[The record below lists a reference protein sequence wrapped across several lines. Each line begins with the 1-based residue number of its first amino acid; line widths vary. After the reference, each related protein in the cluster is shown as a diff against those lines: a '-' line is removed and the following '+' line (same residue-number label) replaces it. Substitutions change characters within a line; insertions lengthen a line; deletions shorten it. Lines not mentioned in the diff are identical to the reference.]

1 MNSRDRSMTNKG
13 GFAPS
18 EESHLILKESLN
30 RVTNQLHA
38 SSHGEDMSWY
48 NVCLMK
54 QKGDSRFRCFNICQ
68 DICFTRSHYFGED
81 PLVSEAC
88 YPRDTTL
95 MVFGL
100 KGQSYFG
107 FSEHSLNHQVRAG
120 DIWLFNLKGKNLYRY
135 SAPNCHHE
143 MAVLKFPTKRL
154 KKAFTS
160 KDQSLL
166 NILDNEASHI
176 AIQQNNQEWIAP
188 LCNNPLKTPF
198 DRIKA
203 EGRTLELFAHW
214 LLPLGQSA
222 TTLDNTTEHIKGKV
236 CPIKKA
242 RNILV
247 AQLANP
253 PSLHDLSKQV
263 GMSHTRLNRDFK
275 KKYGKTVF
283 DWLRT
288 YRLQLAKSYLQDK
301 EQSITSI
308 AHFCGF
314 SSASHFTQ
322 AFRQYEG
329 CTPVTYRT
337 SKLNTE
343 LGHDH

>member
-1 MNSRDRSMTNKG
+1 MNSHDRSMTDQGAFPPCGKH
-13 GFAPS
+13 APT
-18 EESHLILKESLN
+18 LKTSLN
-30 RVTNQLHA
+30 QVNNQLHA
-38 SSHGEDMSWY
+38 NCHREDMSWY
-48 NVCLMK
+48 DVCLPK
-54 QKGDSRFRCFNICQ
+54 QKGNSRFRCFNICQ
-68 DICFTRSHYFGED
+68 DICFTQSHYHGD
-81 PLVSEAC
+81 VPLVTEAC
-88 YPRDTTL
+88 YPTDITL

-107 FSEHSLNHQVRAG
+107 FAEHAINHQVRAG
-120 DIWLFNLKGKNLYRY
+120 DIWLFNLKGQSLYRY
-135 SAPNCHHE
+135 SAPNCNHE
-143 MAVLKFPTKRL
+143 MAVLKFPTHRL

-160 KDQSLL
+160 NDQSLL
-166 NILDNEASHI
+166 NILNDKASHI
-176 AIQQNNQEWIAP
+176 ATQQNNQDWISP
-188 LCNNPLKTPF
+188 LCSNPLKTPF

-203 EGRTLELFAHW
+203 EGRILELFAHW

-222 TTLDNTTEHIKGKV
+222 TVQDSETPSYQGKQ
-236 CPIKKA
+236 CPMEKA
-242 RNILV
+242 REILT

-283 DWLRT
+283 DWLRG
-288 YRLQLAKSYLQDK
+288 YRLQLAKRYLQDK

-322 AFRQYEG
+322 AFRQFEG

-337 SKLNTE
+337 SLLNKD